1 MMNHY
6 VLLLRRESIDFAAYS
21 PEQMQALLSEF
32 DAWNASMISRRRLV
46 ASANLP
52 LTKGATIRQG
62 PMVAD
67 GPYSEA
73 KEAVTGLL
81 LIAAEDEAEART
93 IAVGCPFLSRGGS
106 VELRPV
112 AQLEFEDAAGALV
125 EAHAAARRAA
135 KAGEV

>member
-1 MMNHY
+1 
-6 VLLLRRESIDFAAYS
+6 
-21 PEQMQALLSEF
+21 
-32 DAWNASMISRRRLV
+32 
-46 ASANLP
+46 
-52 LTKGATIRQG
+52 
-62 PMVAD
+62 MVAD

-93 IAVGCPFLSRGGS
+93 IAVGCPFLLRGGS

-125 EAHAAARRAA
+125 EAHAEARRAA

>member
-1 MMNHY
+1 MTHY

-21 PEQMQALLSEF
+21 PEQMQALLAEF
-32 DAWNASMISRRRLV
+32 DAWNAGMIGKQRLI

-52 LTKGATIRQG
+52 VNKGATVRPG
-62 PMVAD
+62 PLVAD

-93 IAVGCPFLSRGGS
+93 IASGCPFLSRGGS

-112 AQLEFEDAAGALV
+112 TQLEFEEAAGPLV
-125 EAHAAARRAA
+125 EAHADARRAA
-135 KAGEV
+135 RAAEV

>member
-1 MMNHY
+1 MNHY

-21 PEQMQALLSEF
+21 PEQMQALMAEF
-32 DAWNASMISRRRLV
+32 DAWNARMIGKQRLI

-52 LTKGATIRQG
+52 PNKGATIRTG
-62 PMVAD
+62 PLVAD

-81 LIAAEDEAEART
+81 LIAAPDEAEART
-93 IAVGCPFLSRGGS
+93 IASECPFLSRGGS
-106 VELRPV
+106 VELRPI
-112 AQLEFEDAAGALV
+112 AQLEFEDAAGPLV
-125 EAHAAARRAA
+125 DAHAAVRRNA

>member
-1 MMNHY
+1 MNHY

-21 PEQMQALLSEF
+21 PEQMQALMAEF
-32 DAWNASMISRRRLV
+32 DAWNARMISKQRLI

-52 LTKGATIRQG
+52 PNKGATIRTG
-62 PMVAD
+62 PIVAD

-81 LIAAEDEAEART
+81 LIAASDEAEART
-93 IAVGCPFLSRGGS
+93 IASECPFLSRGGS
-106 VELRPV
+106 VELRLI
-112 AQLEFEDAAGALV
+112 AQLEFEDAAGPLV
-125 EAHAAARRAA
+125 DTHAAARRNA

>member
-1 MMNHY
+1 MNHY

-21 PEQMQALLSEF
+21 PEQMQALLAEF
-32 DAWNASMISRRRLV
+32 DAWNAGMIGKQRLI

-52 LTKGATIRQG
+52 VNKGATIRPGQL
-62 PMVAD
+62 VAD

-81 LIAAEDEAEART
+81 LIAAEDEGEAKA
-93 IAVGCPFLSRGGS
+93 IALGCPFLSRGGS
-106 VELRPV
+106 VELRPI
-112 AQLEFEDAAGALV
+112 AQLEFEDAAGPLV
-125 EAHAAARRAA
+125 EAHADARRAA